1 MIYTIRI
8 FGCATA
14 TPWRQ
19 VFCMMKQV
27 QRYDPGSHDENF
39 LNEFFLMQQ
48 RLGQVQHGPSCGS
61 TQFFAVSD
69 SQQINQSNCW
79 GIWM

>member
-1 MIYTIRI
+1 MIYT

-48 RLGQVQHGPSCGS
+48 RLGQVQHGLSCGS
-61 TQFFAVSD
+61 TQLFAVSD
-69 SQQINQSNCW
+69 
-79 GIWM
+79 